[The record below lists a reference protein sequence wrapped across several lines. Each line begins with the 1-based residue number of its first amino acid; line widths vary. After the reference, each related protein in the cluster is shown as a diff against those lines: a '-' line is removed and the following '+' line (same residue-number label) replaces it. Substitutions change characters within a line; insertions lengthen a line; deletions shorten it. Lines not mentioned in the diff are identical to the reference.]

1 MRKEAVGGERA
12 AGAAGRQE
20 REIFVKMDS
29 QVLDC
34 TICFEPLRPPIYQ
47 CEVGHAVCYVC
58 RGKLCNTC
66 PICCRGIG
74 FSRCFALEHVVDT
87 VKVPCANANYGC
99 KQFIIYY
106 QKEKHEKTCLHAPCF
121 CPEDG
126 CSFKGST
133 GSLLDHF
140 VIEHKWSPT
149 NFHYNEAQ
157 RISIP
162 RHCRFTLLVGEE
174 DQSMFL
180 VMDPHVGSSSL
191 HDGAQLGSFFLLV
204 PPELVDESTDGLTI
218 NIRID
223 KIKCVVHH

>member
-1 MRKEAVGGERA
+1 V
-12 AGAAGRQE
+12 
-20 REIFVKMDS
+20 
-29 QVLDC
+29 
-34 TICFEPLRPPIYQ
+34 
-47 CEVGHAVCYVC
+47 
-58 RGKLCNTC
+58 
-66 PICCRGIG
+66 
-74 FSRCFALEHVVDT
+74 
-87 VKVPCANANYGC
+87 NYGC
-99 KQFIIYY
+99 RQFIVYY

-162 RHCRFTLLVGEE
+162 RHCRFTLLVAEE
-174 DQSMFL
+174 EQSMFL
-180 VMDPHVGSSSL
+180 VVNTLIHMGNALTTISIRPHESSGSCYSSRISAVHCAESDKGRYVFQMDPHVGSSSL